1 MTAPAKLALTSLALN
16 FLSLLVYTVAV
27 SGGTFQNFTL
37 ATEILS
43 VMGVV
48 NLTLSIVA
56 LTRSFQQ
63 ADSQRA
69 RIIAWL
75 SLAVAIGMLFVIGI
89 LLLNIWV
96 ANYRA

>member
-1 MTAPAKLALTSLALN
+1 MTAPTKLALTSLALN
-16 FLSLLVYTVAV
+16 LLTLLVYTLAV

-63 ADSQRA
+63 AENQRA
-69 RIIAWL
+69 RILAWL
-75 SLAVAIGMLFVIGI
+75 SLAIALSMLFVIGI
-89 LLLNIWV
+89 LS
-96 ANYRA
+96 